1 MEDSGIAGEEHDD
14 DRLQLLSR
22 DELEERVRQRT
33 SDLGNVMDTMVDVLM
48 KLDSEGRVTM
58 VNDAVYDILGYEE
71 GAVVGKP
78 VDVLFASP
86 EQNEELA
93 DMTTSGRLIE
103 LLLSEGHVKD
113 VEVYFARS
121 DEEPIPMS
129 LSASV
134 MEDDDGSLEGVVCVA
149 KDISERK
156 EAEQRAEFLHSLLRH
171 DLGNKLQITKG
182 YLELLADEELP
193 DRQQEFVGDSLNSI
207 DDAIELIENVRMLN
221 RIDGTETPEPVDL
234 NAVVFE
240 AVQRHSDLRK
250 QQDVTVDVDIDDGVT
265 VLAGS
270 LLKELFANL
279 IENALVHADPD
290 RIVITATVAG
300 DDVVVTVQDDGVGIP
315 EAERDRIFEKGY
327 SGSGSSG
334 SGLGMHLAS
343 EIAEN
348 YGGALTI
355 ETPNFGGARFDV
367 TLTQATGDVSND

>member
-1 MEDSGIAGEEHDD
+1 MEDSSIAGNDRDD

-22 DELEERVRQRT
+22 GELEDRVRQRT
-33 SDLGNVMDTMVDVLM
+33 SDLSNVMDTMVDVLM

-71 GAVVGKP
+71 GAIVGKP

-86 EQNEELA
+86 DENEELA

-103 LLLSEGHVKD
+103 LLFSEGHVKD

-121 DEEPIPMS
+121 DQEPIPMS

-134 MEDDDGSLEGVVCVA
+134 MKGENGSVEGVVCVA

-156 EAEQRAEFLHSLLRH
+156 EAEQRAAFLHSLLRH

-182 YLELLADEELP
+182 YLELLADDDLP
-193 DRQQEFVGDSLNSI
+193 DQQQEFLDDSLNSI
-207 DDAIELIENVRMLN
+207 DDAIELIENIRTLN
-221 RIDGTETPEPVDL
+221 RIDGTENPEPVDL

-240 AVQRHSDLRK
+240 AVQRHDDLRK
-250 QQDVTVDVDIDDGVT
+250 QNDVTITTDIDDGVA
-265 VLAGS
+265 VLAGG

-290 RIVITATVAG
+290 CIEITATVS
-300 DDVVVTVQDDGVGIP
+300 DDDTVTVTVQDDGVGIP
-315 EAERDRIFEKGY
+315 ENARDQIFEKGY

-343 EIAEN
+343 EIATN
-348 YGGALTI
+348 YGGAIVL
-355 ETPNFGGARFDV
+355 EESRLGGARFDV
-367 TLTQATGDVSND
+367 TLQCATGDQST